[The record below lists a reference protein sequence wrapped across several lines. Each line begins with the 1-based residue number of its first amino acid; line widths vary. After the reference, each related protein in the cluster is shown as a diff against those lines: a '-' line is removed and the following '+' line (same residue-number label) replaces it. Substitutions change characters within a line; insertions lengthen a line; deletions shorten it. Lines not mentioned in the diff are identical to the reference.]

1 MSGPHFLKS
10 LGRLAD
16 LRAREV
22 ERLSADFASRE
33 ATRSR
38 FLGNL
43 ARLEKLCETSGA
55 SGAPLQTGRSGS
67 RGGQL
72 LPSLSLNCGSYKQAV
87 LKMAHAHR
95 VDLALHEAD
104 MALARGALIAAAR
117 RRDAINKELARQQR
131 TVRRSQN
138 TREQKR
144 QDDLALEVWRRGRK

>member
-1 MSGPHFLKS
+1 MSEPHFLKS

-55 SGAPLQTGRSGS
+55 SGAPLQTGRSGLPGARLS
-67 RGGQL
+67 
-72 LPSLSLNCGSYKQAV
+72 PSLSLNCGSYKQAV
-87 LKMAHAHR
+87 LRMAHAHR

-104 MALARGALIAAAR
+104 MAIARRALIAAAR